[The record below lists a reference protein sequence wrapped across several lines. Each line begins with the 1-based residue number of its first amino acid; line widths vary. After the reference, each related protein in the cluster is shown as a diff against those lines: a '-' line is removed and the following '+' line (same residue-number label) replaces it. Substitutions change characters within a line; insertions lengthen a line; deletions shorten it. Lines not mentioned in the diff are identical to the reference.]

1 MVRQIILDG
10 WEPLID
16 PNFDTKSVCAG
27 ADQDLFSIQAVFMS
41 TVLDKVILNI
51 YGIKLAQLYNNSPRV
66 IWEKHEEHQT
76 SSSSSQQI
84 AMVLSNKLSNIKIA
98 SSKSRIVFLEEFDK
112 SVIKFDKV
120 SADKMPESQKIR
132 LL

>member
-1 MVRQIILDG
+1 
-10 WEPLID
+10 
-16 PNFDTKSVCAG
+16 
-27 ADQDLFSIQAVFMS
+27 MS

-84 AMVLSNKLSNIKIA
+84 AIVLKNRISNMNISMA
-98 SSKSRIVFLEEFDK
+98 KSMTVFLEEFDR
-112 SVIKFDKV
+112 SIIKFDKV
-120 SADKMPESQKIR
+120 SADKMPKSQKIG
-132 LL
+132 LLCKAANADIQLLQAWSSVETIIANGSTSGTAIP